1 MCGNEAKNKMRKPL
15 WLNNKKA
22 NNKKGIFYLLLS
34 SLFITVMII
43 VFLTYKEYTYTDQQK
58 VTETRIM
65 TINDFIRSIDTDSK
79 RVIYISGFRSLIA
92 LEDYVAKSGNYLFNN
107 TEELFRVAFYNGTVN
122 GTIVDVL
129 KDSTYSDYLNKLR
142 VIAGVT
148 GLDINITV
156 PNITGITLYQ
166 ESPWQVIVNVTV
178 RVNLTD
184 QKGLAR
190 WDFDKTYSAN
200 VSIISIRDPVYSVA
214 TNGLVFNPIRMRN
227 ITDITQGFVGPD
239 NDTTNLTIHINN
251 SYYAENNQSPSF
263 LMRVKGDFSSSPCC
277 GIESFVYLP
286 RLSDQGLT
294 INSSRSII
302 DYIYFSTN
310 ASITGY
316 YNKTECNVQNMPSW
330 FVIDARHVRPLIG
343 PAQPDYIENLNYTD
357 CP

>member
-1 MCGNEAKNKMRKPL
+1 MRKPL
-15 WLNNKKA
+15 WR

-43 VFLTYKEYTYTDQQK
+43 VFLTYKEYSYTDKQK

-65 TINDFIRSIDTDSK
+65 TINDFIRSIETDSK

-92 LEDYVAKSGNYLFNN
+92 LEDYVARSGNYTFNN

-122 GTIVDVL
+122 GTQVDVL
-129 KDSTYSDYLNKLR
+129 KDSTYSVYLSKLR
-142 VIAGVT
+142 IIASAI
-148 GLDINITV
+148 GLDINIIV

-178 RVNLTD
+178 QVNLSD

-200 VSIISIRDPVYSVA
+200 VSIISIRDPIYSVA
-214 TNGLVFNPIRMRN
+214 THGLAPNPIRISN
-227 ITDITQGFVGPD
+227 ITDYVDDST
-239 NDTTNLTIHINN
+239 NDTTNLIIHVNN
-251 SYYAENNQSPSF
+251 SYYAANNQSPNF
-263 LMRVKGDFSSSPCC
+263 IMRLKGNFSNSVCC

-294 INSSRSII
+294 INNSRSII

-310 ASITGY
+310 DTITSY
-316 YNKTECNVQNMPSW
+316 YNVTVCNVQNMPSW
-330 FVIDARHVRPLIG
+330 LVIDARHVRPLIG
-343 PAQPDYIENLNYTD
+343 SNQPDYIENLNYTD